1 MANLIITIISIA
13 LVAVAAL
20 MGAYYGGT
28 AFSSG
33 QAKSLA
39 STLVSQGQQIAAAW
53 AIQTA
58 DNNGTRNIASI
69 NALTT
74 GTSIYLSSNPV
85 PPQAAV
91 GANTTQWTVK
101 TLSDTSASVTSAY
114 DGVYVALT
122 TGQTAVDICNQVA
135 IMVAGSGQYPTR
147 YTSATGAFN
156 TLYASG
162 ATRKFDCVFSGGS
175 NVTTPNTTDT
185 MYVYYKVF

>member
-53 AIQTA
+53 AIETA
-58 DNNGTRNIASI
+58 DNNGGRNIGVVTQ
-69 NALTT
+69 LTT
-74 GTSIYLSSNPV
+74 GNTVYLSSNPV

-91 GANTTQWTVK
+91 GASVTQWSIARLSTV
-101 TLSDTSASVTSAY
+101 TNVTASN
-114 DGVYVALT
+114 DGVYVQLT

-135 IMVAGSGQYPTR
+135 VMVAGSGNTPTNI
-147 YTSATGAFN
+147 TASGVPA
-156 TLYASG
+156 TLYGAS
-162 ATRKFDCVFSGGS
+162 ATRKFDCVFSGAS
-175 NVTTPNTTDT
+175 TTLPTTTDN

>member
-58 DNNGTRNIASI
+58 DNNGGRNIAAVS
-69 NALTT
+69 ALTT
-74 GTSIYLSSNPV
+74 GTTIYLSSNPV

-91 GANTTQWTVK
+91 GASVTQWTIAQ
-101 TLSDTSASVTSAY
+101 LSDKSLTATGSF

-135 IMVAGSGQYPTR
+135 TMVAGTGNYPSR
-147 YTSATGAFN
+147 NVVASGAFN
-156 TLYASG
+156 TLYAAG
-162 ATRKFDCVFSGGS
+162 ATRKFDCVFSGGT
-175 NVTTPNTTDT
+175 NVTTPATTDS